1 MPESEFWFK
10 LIAKDKIKCKNYI
23 NENLNTKNLVS
34 IFNDLICFSV
44 LTRKKSNSVYHP
56 VIIINVIK
64 NLIGDDREQ
73 PSKILINFFID
84 FILNYKTRKNDDS
97 LLNEVLKS
105 GIGATAFAG
114 DLEDIYQKGDW
125 IEAEK
130 TAAKFFLLSDKT
142 RATMDILCE
151 MALQDIPKNGLFVF
165 HLLRAYEFQKMV
177 KKNWDFTRCLML
189 EISKNKLPKP
199 HKFSNKTPKNIGEK
213 SFLNIDLALYSAM
226 ARIWN
231 GDYVRLKGYQREISH
246 WINDHDQ
253 NNEIFNRL
261 KLADWL
267 FKVERDKYIRYAE
280 KVILDN
286 RKQEIE
292 KLSQLVLIDSVRAI
306 LKYENAKKVELLK
319 IRLSK

>member
-1 MPESEFWFK
+1 MSDSEFWSK
-10 LIAKDKIKCKNYI
+10 LIANDKIKCKNYI
-23 NENLNTKNLVS
+23 NENLTTKNLVS

-44 LTRKKSNSVYHP
+44 LTRKRSNSIYHP
-56 VIIINVIK
+56 VIIINIIK
-64 NLIGDDREQ
+64 NLIGDDKEQ

-84 FILNYKTRKNDDS
+84 FILDHKIRENDDY
-97 LLNEVLKS
+97 LLNQVLKS
-105 GIGATAFAG
+105 GVGVTAFAG

-130 TAAKFFLLSDKT
+130 IAAKFFLISDKT

-189 EISKNKLPKP
+189 EICNNKLPKP
-199 HKFSNKTPKNIGEK
+199 HKFSDKTPKNIGDK

-226 ARIWN
+226 IRIWN

-246 WINDHDQ
+246 WIDNHDQ
-253 NNEIFNRL
+253 NYIISNRI
-261 KLADWL
+261 KLTDWL
-267 FKVERDKYIRYAE
+267 FKVEKDKYIRYAE
-280 KVILDN
+280 KLILDKG
-286 RKQEIE
+286 KQEIE
-292 KLSQLVLIDSVRAI
+292 KLKQLVFIDSVRAI
-306 LKYENAKKVELLK
+306 LKYEDAKKIALLK
-319 IRLSK
+319 MRLSQ

>member
-1 MPESEFWFK
+1 MPESEFWSK
-10 LIAKDKIKCKNYI
+10 LLARDKIKCKNYI
-23 NENLNTKNLVS
+23 NKNLSSKNLIS
-34 IFNDLICFSV
+34 IINDLICFSV
-44 LTRKKSNSVYHP
+44 LTKKKANSVYHP

-64 NLIGDDREQ
+64 NLIGDDKEQ

-84 FILNYKTRKNDDS
+84 FIMSYKIRESDEYI
-97 LLNEVLKS
+97 LNEVLKS
-105 GIGATAFAG
+105 GIGVIAFAG
-114 DLEDIYQKGDW
+114 DLEDMYQKGDW

-130 TAAKFFLLSDKT
+130 MAAKFFLVSDKT

-189 EISKNKLPKP
+189 EISNNKLPKP
-199 HKFSNKTPKNIGEK
+199 HKFSDKTPKNIGEK

-226 ARIWN
+226 TRIWN
-231 GDYVRLKGYQREISH
+231 GDYFRLKGYKRDISH
-246 WINDHDQ
+246 WINNHEQ

-267 FKVERDKYIRYAE
+267 FKVGRDKYIRFAE
-280 KVILDN
+280 KIILDKS
-286 RKQEIE
+286 KQEIE
-292 KLSQLVLIDSVRAI
+292 KLKQLVLIDSVRAI
-306 LKYENAKKVELLK
+306 LKYKDAKIIELLK
-319 IRLSK
+319 MRLSK

>member
-1 MPESEFWFK
+1 MPESEFWSK
-10 LIAKDKIKCKNYI
+10 LIANDKIKCKNYI
-23 NENLNTKNLVS
+23 NKKLSSKNLVS

-44 LTRKKSNSVYHP
+44 LARKRSNSIYHP
-56 VIIINVIK
+56 VIIINIIK
-64 NLIGDDREQ
+64 NLIGDDKEQ

-84 FILNYKTRKNDDS
+84 FILDHKIRENDDY
-97 LLNEVLKS
+97 LLNQVLKN
-105 GIGATAFAG
+105 GIGVTAFAG

-125 IEAEK
+125 IEAK
-130 TAAKFFLLSDKT
+130 KIAAKFFLISDKT

-199 HKFSNKTPKNIGEK
+199 HKFSDKTPKNIGKK

-226 ARIWN
+226 TRIWN

-246 WINDHDQ
+246 WINNHNQD
-253 NNEIFNRL
+253 NVISNRL

-267 FKVERDKYIRYAE
+267 FKVEGDKYIRFAE
-280 KVILDN
+280 KIILDKSN
-286 RKQEIE
+286 HETE
-292 KLSQLVLIDSVRAI
+292 KLKQLVLIDSVRAI
-306 LKYENAKKVELLK
+306 LKYEDAKKIELLK
-319 IRLSK
+319 MRLSK